1 MTVNSNSS
9 VYSSYSSSGVSSSSQ
24 RVKPDFEKMAQE
36 LLTSMDTDS
45 NGSIDKTEF
54 STAVQALDSSSS
66 SSKSATDIFNTLD
79 ANSDGKMSSEE
90 LMAALKNTKPP
101 EPPQG
106 GGQHHDGGMPPPPPP
121 SDSSSGSSGS
131 SSSSSSLSKIFSSLD
146 TNKDGT
152 ISADELMAL
161 FDDSK
166 SKSGDTTSSS
176 ATSASQTDTSTNQLS
191 KNLLKQILASYGNNN
206 STSATSQLSLSA

>member
-9 VYSSYSSSGVSSSSQ
+9 AYSSYSSSGVSSSSQ

-36 LLTSMDTDS
+36 LLTSMDTDN

-66 SSKSATDIFNTLD
+66 SSKSANDIFNTLD
-79 ANSDGKMSSEE
+79 ANSDGSMSSEE
-90 LMAALKNTKPP
+90 LMTALKNTKPP

-106 GGQHHDGGMPPPPPP
+106 KGQHQEGGMPPPPPP
-121 SDSSSGSSGS
+121 NDSSSSSSG
-131 SSSSSSLSKIFSSLD
+131 SSSLSKIFSSLD

-161 FDDSK
+161 FNDSK
-166 SKSGDTTSSS
+166 SKSGDTTSTS

-191 KNLLKQILASYGNNN
+191 KNLLKQILASYGNNS
-206 STSATSQLSLSA
+206 STNATSQLSLSA

>member
-9 VYSSYSSSGVSSSSQ
+9 AYSSYSSSNVSSSSQ

-79 ANSDGKMSSEE
+79 ANSDGSMSSEE
-90 LMAALKNTKPP
+90 LMSALKNTKPP
-101 EPPQG
+101 EPPQDKGQEG
-106 GGQHHDGGMPPPPPP
+106 GTPPPPPPP
-121 SDSSSGSSGS
+121 SDSSAS
-131 SSSSSSLSKIFSSLD
+131 SSESSSLSEIFSSLD

-152 ISADELMAL
+152 ISANELMAL
-161 FDDSK
+161 LDDSK
-166 SKSGDTTSSS
+166 SKSGDTTS
-176 ATSASQTDTSTNQLS
+176 TSASSTSQTDTSTNQLS
-191 KNLLKQILASYGNNN
+191 KNLLKQILTSYGSN
-206 STSATSQLSLSA
+206 SSTNATSQLSLSA

>member
-9 VYSSYSSSGVSSSSQ
+9 AYSSYSSSGVSSSSQ

-36 LLTSMDTDS
+36 LLTSMDTDN

-66 SSKSATDIFNTLD
+66 SSKSANDIFNTLD
-79 ANSDGKMSSEE
+79 ANSDGSMSSEE
-90 LMAALKNTKPP
+90 LMTALKNTKPP

-106 GGQHHDGGMPPPPPP
+106 KGQHQEGGMPPPPPP
-121 SDSSSGSSGS
+121 NDSSSSSSG
-131 SSSSSSLSKIFSSLD
+131 SSSLSKIFSSLD

-161 FDDSK
+161 FNDSK
-166 SKSGDTTSSS
+166 SKSGDTTSTS

-191 KNLLKQILASYGNNN
+191 KNLLKQILASYGNNT
-206 STSATSQLSLSA
+206 STNATSQLSLSA

>member
-9 VYSSYSSSGVSSSSQ
+9 AYSSYSSSGVSSSSQ

-36 LLTSMDTDS
+36 LLTSMDTDN

-79 ANSDGKMSSEE
+79 ANSDGSMSSEE
-90 LMAALKNTKPP
+90 LMTALKNTKPP

-106 GGQHHDGGMPPPPPP
+106 RGQHQEGGMPPPPPPP
-121 SDSSSGSSGS
+121 SDSSASSSGS
-131 SSSSSSLSKIFSSLD
+131 SSLSDIFSSLD

-161 FDDSK
+161 LDDSK
-166 SKSGDTTSSS
+166 SKSGDTTSTSS
-176 ATSASQTDTSTNQLS
+176 TSASQTDTNTNQLS
-191 KNLLKQILASYGNNN
+191 KNLLKQILTSYGSN
-206 STSATSQLSLSA
+206 SSTNATSQLSLSA